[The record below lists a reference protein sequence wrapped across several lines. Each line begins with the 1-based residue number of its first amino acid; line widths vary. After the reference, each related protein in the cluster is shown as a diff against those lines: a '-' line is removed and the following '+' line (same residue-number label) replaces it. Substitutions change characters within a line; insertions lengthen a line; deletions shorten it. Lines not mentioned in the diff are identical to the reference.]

1 MIAGELLKYRK
12 GFFIRRSYGTHL
24 TGSSRFT
31 LTTPSTVDGTSW
43 TMVVTLPNGTSCL
56 LAKGEAWENV
66 PKVPKV
72 ALGSQT

>member
-1 MIAGELLKYRK
+1 
-12 GFFIRRSYGTHL
+12 
-24 TGSSRFT
+24 
-31 LTTPSTVDGTSW
+31 
-43 TMVVTLPNGTSCL
+43 MVVTLPNGTSCL